1 MKEKKKKI
9 AAIAAV
15 ANYIKTEQELLAM
28 VMSHEVAAPLAP
40 VETLVLQQPAMK
52 LWGVSGRHEQMQ
64 LRCMVQMKAF
74 QRSKFNQR

>member
-15 ANYIKTEQELLAM
+15 ANYIKAEQERFAM
-28 VMSHEVAAPLAP
+28 VLPQDVVPHPASVGTSALNKP
-40 VETLVLQQPAMK
+40 VMK
-52 LWGVSGRHEQMQ
+52 LWGASGRHEQMQ

-74 QRSKFNQR
+74 HRTKFNQ